1 MCEHFQS
8 TLDKLVEMEKEPLA
22 VGDYTVHLNT
32 ELSMVD
38 GKMVDILMGDSGS
51 FCHYTT
57 ATYPKMMQMLRFWPD
72 VGDLGGSRWWRSE
85 I

>member
-8 TLDKLVEMEKEPLA
+8 TLDKLMEMEKEPLA

-38 GKMVDILMGDSGS
+38 GKMVDIMYG
-51 FCHYTT
+51 
-57 ATYPKMMQMLRFWPD
+57 RFRIILP
-72 VGDLGGSRWWRSE
+72 LLQH
-85 I
+85 IQK

>member
-1 MCEHFQS
+1 MLDPSPLSNVKKPGRMCEHFQS

-38 GKMVDILMGDSGS
+38 RKMVDIM
-51 FCHYTT
+51 
-57 ATYPKMMQMLRFWPD
+57 
-72 VGDLGGSRWWRSE
+72 
-85 I
+85 